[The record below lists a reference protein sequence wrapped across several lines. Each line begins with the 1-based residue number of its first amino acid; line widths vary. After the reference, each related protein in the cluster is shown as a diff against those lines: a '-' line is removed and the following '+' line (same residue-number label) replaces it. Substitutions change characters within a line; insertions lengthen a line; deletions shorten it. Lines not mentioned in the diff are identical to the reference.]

1 MKPDHVSEVPLTID
15 DVEDEADEEAD
26 ENSEVTLSQGE
37 RIG

>member
-1 MKPDHVSEVPLTID
+1 MKPDHVSEDPLTID
-15 DVEDEADEEAD
+15 DVEDEAEEEAD